1 MATSGDVTPFLHNL
15 VAFVRYLRGRGLR
28 LSPHLTTDLVTA
40 LGAVGMHDRDDV
52 YHALGSLIVVR
63 QADIPTFDDA
73 FERFFGGGLLN
84 REMERRGPSV
94 DLPGRDEPVRI
105 DRPVLLDDAIAGAVE
120 VEQIEEV
127 VGGSYLERIAARDF
141 ADLTPDQAEQVRQML
156 ARMVWRPADARSRRW
171 QSSSTGDRPDLRRT
185 FRALRRPEGD
195 LLPLAYR
202 ARRQRRRPLLII
214 ADISGSMERY
224 TEMFMYFIHAAQ
236 GRLGRVE
243 AFVFGTRLT
252 RISREMRRKSPAQ
265 ALAGVAAAVQ
275 DWSGGTRIGE
285 SLERFNRDWS
295 RRVTAGGPVAL
306 VISDGWDT
314 GDPELLEREMARFS
328 RSVHRVV
335 WLNPLAGRVGYRPE
349 TRGMQAVLPHVDDF
363 LPAASVVDLRHVV
376 RLLESVPSQPRGLV
390 RA

>member
-1 MATSGDVTPFLHNL
+1 
-15 VAFVRYLRGRGLR
+15 
-28 LSPHLTTDLVTA
+28 
-40 LGAVGMHDRDDV
+40 
-52 YHALGSLIVVR
+52 
-63 QADIPTFDDA
+63 
-73 FERFFGGGLLN
+73 
-84 REMERRGPSV
+84 
-94 DLPGRDEPVRI
+94 
-105 DRPVLLDDAIAGAVE
+105 
-120 VEQIEEV
+120 
-127 VGGSYLERIAARDF
+127 
-141 ADLTPDQAEQVRQML
+141 
-156 ARMVWRPADARSRRW
+156 MVWQPADARSRRW

-195 LLPLAYR
+195 LLPLAYQ

-243 AFVFGTRLT
+243 AFVFSTRLT
-252 RISREMRRKSPAQ
+252 RISREIRRKSPAQ

-306 VISDGWDT
+306 IISDGWDT

-390 RA
+390 RV